1 MTIPPLRPVPWLVI
15 ALSLVLQACDPVTGD
30 EPGRATYGAVSD
42 ETLGASLIY
51 AALEICIP
59 YVVDGASEA
68 NLTRRPGVTERRY
81 YVHGQRVT
89 AYELDQPGSPRVLLY
104 RYDGQVDGCR
114 IDLATRSWSN
124 RLAII
129 DAFRRG
135 LRLETRRWSDPRHV
149 EEPTV
154 LDENETRRGGGPIV
168 CVHGNADALLYV
180 ENPDPEYPLAVSIR
194 ENSNA
199 CSGATAP

>member
-1 MTIPPLRPVPWLVI
+1 LVI
-15 ALSLVLQACDPVTGD
+15 ALSLVLQACDPITGD
-30 EPGRATYGAVSD
+30 EPGPATYGAVSD
-42 ETLGASLIY
+42 ETLGTSLIF

-104 RYDGQVDGCR
+104 RYDGQVDDCR

-129 DAFRRG
+129 DVFRRG
-135 LRLETRRWSDPRHV
+135 VRLGTRHWSDPHNV
-149 EEPTV
+149 EKPHV
-154 LDENETRRGGGPIV
+154 LDEKEIRRGGGPIA

-180 ENPDPEYPLAVSIR
+180 SNPDPQYPLTVSIL
-194 ENSNA
+194 ENSNV
-199 CSGATAP
+199 CSRTTAYE